1 MKQNLRKLNLI
12 SRFIPIDMFYS
23 VTIWE
28 NEISLQGKFNP
39 TLNKA
44 LIKLHFNS
52 CVVVNGFLTF
62 TRSNIT
68 ITLT

>member
-12 SRFIPIDMFYS
+12 SRFIPIDMFYT
-23 VTIWE
+23 VYVYETQ
-28 NEISLQGKFNP
+28 LVMQGKFNP

-44 LIKLHFNS
+44 LIKLQFNS
-52 CVVVNGFLTF
+52 CVDDNGFLTF